1 MSIDAKLFV
10 LYAIYVEYQKDLPD
24 MRRVSA
30 EALGID
36 EDVFIMAVLKLCN
49 EGYIT
54 GAIPKYV
61 DQLGYPVTV
70 DMTRVM
76 PTQKGIETAAADL
89 GADARTGGE
98 RVRQLIS
105 KFAEYGW
112 QGLTDFAARVLVEIG
127 KQAIK

>member
-54 GAIPKYV
+54 GAIPEYV
-61 DQLGYPVTV
+61 EQLDYPISVG
-70 DMTRVM
+70 MTRVM

-105 KFAEYGW
+105 RICQVKCGVC
-112 QGLTDFAARVLVEIG
+112 QVKSVRPH
-127 KQAIK
+127 

>member
-1 MSIDAKLFV
+1 MSIDAKLLV

-105 KFAEYGW
+105 RICQVKCGVC
-112 QGLTDFAARVLVEIG
+112 QVKSVRPH
-127 KQAIK
+127 

>member
-1 MSIDAKLFV
+1 MSIDAKLLV

-105 KFAEYGW
+105 RICQVKCV
-112 QGLTDFAARVLVEIG
+112 RPH
-127 KQAIK
+127 